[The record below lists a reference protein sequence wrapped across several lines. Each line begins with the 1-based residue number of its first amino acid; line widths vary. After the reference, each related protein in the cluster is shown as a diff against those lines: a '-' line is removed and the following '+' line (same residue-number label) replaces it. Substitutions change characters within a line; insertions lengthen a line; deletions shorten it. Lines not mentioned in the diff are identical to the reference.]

1 MNDFPKPHWGQFS
14 RAIIERL
21 QLVERP
27 KGEWHGAC
35 PNCGYNDKP
44 STRFWISEHN
54 GLVRVH
60 CRQCNDFKA
69 IQQALQD
76 DGLWPKFEPTNVVR
90 IDDFSQPEPE
100 LNGAAVKFEPYHKT
114 KQIDLIGAK
123 LDNNVVVVPLFNAQK
138 ERVGEQ
144 RITPDGRKKFSAGL
158 DKEGAFGVC
167 GKIAPGLC
175 YVAEGWATSV
185 AVHMATGVNTVFAL
199 DAGNLPKVCD
209 ALQQVFPKLELVI
222 AADNDEAGIKAV
234 KASGRPYATPRY
246 KGDDWNDVWVR
257 DGKDAVCQG
266 LNRVVRPKALFTHL
280 DELRISKP
288 DWLIDGLIERETLA
302 MCFGAAGSG
311 KTFAVLDMALSIATG
326 KDYHGH
332 NVKQGTV
339 FYIAGEGHSGFA
351 RRSGAWKQTYGVE
364 AGEAAFYK
372 SNKAVIMSEQESVE
386 VLKAEMAELV
396 EKAGRPRLVVI
407 DTLARSLGGAD
418 ENAGKDINLFIV
430 ACDEIK
436 EEYGCTVL
444 IVHHTGHQNK
454 ERGRGASQINAA
466 LDHEFRIEAWDET
479 KIILTFTKQKEDAMP
494 EPKAFLMVPVEIITD
509 DMDSIS
515 SIVLEYTPDLPG
527 GSGERITAA
536 QSAIIKLFRE
546 LCEHG
551 ELERDRLRDQYI
563 DRMGTGNRD
572 SDRSKFNKH
581 MGALLEKAILQQKEG
596 VISEKEGSPDGE

>member
-1 MNDFPKPHWGQFS
+1 MDFPKVYWAEYGQ
-14 RAIIERL
+14 RIIDAL
-21 QLVERP
+21 DLKQLS
-27 KGEWHGAC
+27 KGEWHGPCPAC
-35 PNCGYNDKP
+35 GGTD
-44 STRFWISEHN
+44 RFWISNHQGE
-54 GLVRVH
+54 VKVH
-60 CRQCNDFKA
+60 CRQCGDYAA
-69 IQQALQD
+69 IQKALIDQ
-76 DGLWPKFEPTNVVR
+76 GLWPVNEPSRGDNVLEFREREVSLQDFNGETYDIRKR
-90 IDDFSQPEPE
+90 IE
-100 LNGAAVKFEPYHKT
+100 LH
-114 KQIDLIGAK
+114 GAK
-123 LDNNVVVVPLFNAQK
+123 LEGTTVVVPITN
-138 ERVGEQ
+138 VGGKLVGYQ
-144 RITPDGRKKFSAGL
+144 RISPDGQKRFSSGM
-158 DKEGAFGVC
+158 DKEAAFGVC
-167 GKIAPGLC
+167 GKIKQNKA
-175 YVAEGWATSV
+175 YIAEGYATSSSV
-185 AVHMATGVNTVFAL
+185 YMATGVPCVFAL
-199 DAGNLPKVCD
+199 DSGNLPKVCAEFAKAFPD
-209 ALQQVFPKLELVI
+209 VALTV
-222 AADNDEAGIKAV
+222 AADNDEAGIKAA
-234 KASGRPYATPRY
+234 KSTGLKFAAPKQAGA
-246 KGDDWNDVWVR
+246 DWNDILVSQGR
-257 DGKDAVCQG
+257 IAVATG
-266 LNRVVRPKALFTHL
+266 LKLAKRQAALFTHL
-280 DELRISKP
+280 DDLQITKP
-288 DWLIDGLIERETLA
+288 NWLIDGLIEQDTLA

-311 KTFAVLDMALSIATG
+311 KTFCVMDMALCISSG

-332 NVKQGTV
+332 AVEQGTV

-351 RRSGAWKQTYGVE
+351 RRAAAWKQANGIKP
-364 AGEAAFYK
+364 GEASFFK
-372 SNKAVIMSEQESVE
+372 SNKAVIMSEPESVE

-444 IVHHTGHQNK
+444 IVHHPGHQNK

-509 DMDSIS
+509 DMESIS

>member
-1 MNDFPKPHWGQFS
+1 MNDFPKPHWGQYG

-21 QLVERP
+21 QLKEGP
-27 KGEWHGAC
+27 KGEWHCPDGC
-35 PNCGYNDKP
+35 PNCGCNDKP

-60 CRQCNDFKA
+60 CRQCQDYQA

-90 IDDFSQPEPE
+90 MDDFSQPEPE

-209 ALQQVFPKLELVI
+209 ALQEVFPKLELII

-332 NVKQGTV
+332 GVKQGTV

-351 RRSGAWKQTYGVE
+351 RRSGAWKQNYGIGV
-364 AGEAAFYK
+364 GEAAFYK
-372 SNKAVIMSEQESVE
+372 SNKAVIMSEPESV
-386 VLKAEMAELV
+386 AELV
-396 EKAGRPRLVVI
+396 DEMAKLVEVAGKPQLVVI

-430 ACDEIK
+430 ACDEIR
-436 EEYGCTVL
+436 EQYGCTIM

-479 KIILTFTKQKEDAMP
+479 RIAMTFTKQKEDKMP
-494 EPKAFLMVPVEIITD
+494 EPKMFVKLPVEIMTD
-509 DMDSIS
+509 DMEEIN
-515 SIVLEYTPDLPG
+515 SIVLEFTPEKPMAKGNGMPKGQAVLL
-527 GSGERITAA
+527 
-536 QSAIIKLFRE
+536 KLFRE
-546 LCEHG
+546 LAENG
-551 ELERDRLRDQYI
+551 EVERDILKNTYF
-563 DRMGTGNRD
+563 DRFDTGNKESTKR
-572 SDRSKFNKH
+572 KFNRDIRSLVEDDVL
-581 MGALLEKAILQQKEG
+581 MQENGI
-596 VISEKEGSPDGE
+596 ISETYKDE

>member
-1 MNDFPKPHWGQFS
+1 M
-14 RAIIERL
+14 
-21 QLVERP
+21 
-27 KGEWHGAC
+27 
-35 PNCGYNDKP
+35 
-44 STRFWISEHN
+44 
-54 GLVRVH
+54 
-60 CRQCNDFKA
+60 
-69 IQQALQD
+69 
-76 DGLWPKFEPTNVVR
+76 
-90 IDDFSQPEPE
+90 DDFSQPEPE
-100 LNGAAVKFEPYHKT
+100 LNGTAVKFEPYHKT

-234 KASGRPYATPRY
+234 KASGRPYATPRH

-372 SNKAVIMSEQESVE
+372 SNKAVIMSEPESV
-386 VLKAEMAELV
+386 AELV
-396 EKAGRPRLVVI
+396 DEMAKLVEVAGKPQLVVI

-430 ACDEIK
+430 ACDEIR
-436 EEYGCTVL
+436 EQYGCTIM

-479 KIILTFTKQKEDAMP
+479 RVVMTFTKQKEDKMP
-494 EPKAFLMVPVEIITD
+494 EPKMFVKLPVEIMTD
-509 DMDSIS
+509 DMEEIN
-515 SIVLEYTPDLPG
+515 SIVLEFTPEKPMAK
-527 GSGERITAA
+527 GSGMPKGQAVLL
-536 QSAIIKLFRE
+536 KLFRE
-546 LCEHG
+546 LAENG
-551 ELERDRLRDQYI
+551 EVERDILKDMYF
-563 DRMGTGNRD
+563 DRFDAGNKESTKRKFNRD
-572 SDRSKFNKH
+572 IRSLVEDDVLMQNN
-581 MGALLEKAILQQKEG
+581 G
-596 VISEKEGSPDGE
+596 VISETYKGE